1 MGMQALANSQSTGA
15 IRIARALETCRLVLV
30 TGKGGVGRTT
40 VTAALARAAVERG
53 RRVLVADIGEPQEA
67 QCPLALALQQEKLS
81 ASPQPVAPGLRA
93 CHINAR
99 RGQELFFTSILN
111 FPSLVKVALGSKAL
125 RKFLDAAPSF
135 EEMGQFYHLLRLLQ
149 QEHPEGGPEHELIIV
164 DMPATG
170 HALALTELPRILE
183 RLIPGGPIH
192 QLLQAGQDYIHE
204 PELCVALVVTLPEML
219 PISEALELVVGLR
232 RTEIA
237 VGGVILNRVPSD
249 PFSAEERDLLD
260 TLLAEQR
267 LYGSIQ
273 YHRLSSSLRACQRL
287 YTEANFPTMEIGE
300 HSQQGAALIDAVTL
314 QLQQALDA

>member
-1 MGMQALANSQSTGA
+1 MQASANTHSTGA
-15 IRIARALETCRLVLV
+15 IHLARAMETCRLLLV

-40 VTAALARAAVERG
+40 VTAALARSAANRG

-67 QCPLALALQQEKLS
+67 QCPLALALQQEKLD
-81 ASPQPVAPGLRA
+81 ASPRPVAPNLRA

-111 FPSLVKVALGSKAL
+111 FPSLIRVALGSKAL

-149 QEHPEGGPEHELIIV
+149 QEHPEGEPEHELIIV

-170 HALALTELPRILE
+170 HTLALTELPRILE
-183 RLIPGGPIH
+183 QLIPGGPIRK
-192 QLLQAGQDYIHE
+192 LLQAGQDYIHD
-204 PELCVALVVTLPEML
+204 PRICRALVVTLPETL

-232 RTEIA
+232 RSEIA

-249 PFSAEERDLLD
+249 PFSVEERDLLD
-260 TLLAEQR
+260 RLLAEQR
-267 LYGSIQ
+267 FFGSVL
-273 YHRLSSSLRACQRL
+273 YHRLGASMRAGRRL
-287 YTEANFPTMEIGE
+287 FSEASFPTLQIGE
-300 HSQQGAALIDAVTL
+300 HHQQGPVLIAAVAH